1 MQSNYRR
8 LGDYIR
14 SVNVRNS
21 DDSIKELL
29 GINIDKFF
37 MPSVAN
43 VVGTDLSKYKV
54 VKRNQFACNRMH
66 VGRDHRIPVAL
77 SNKQHQFIVSPA
89 YDVFEIIDESIL
101 LPEFLM
107 LWFKRKEF
115 DRNAW
120 FYTDADVRG
129 GLSWDAFT
137 GIQFPLLSI
146 EKQKELVAEYQTVE
160 QRIQLNNQ
168 LCEKLEETA
177 QTIYRH
183 WFEDFE
189 FPVQRHCE
197 ERGTSDEAISMVAEP
212 QSTYPGTE
220 RSRSYKSSGGAM
232 VYNEELGKE
241 IPEGWKV
248 GKLGEYI
255 QSYSKSHDF
264 KKSQLIFFN
273 TSDILDGEFLHC
285 NYSNVDEMPG
295 QAKKSIQK
303 NDILYSE
310 IRPNNRR
317 FALVRNEAD
326 DYVVSTKLMVLR
338 RINNYLGLHRLY
350 YYLINDA
357 TIKDLQD
364 SANGRSGTFPQITFD
379 EDLRDRK
386 IVVAEKQI
394 ENIYDNILKAIY
406 NSVYARKD
414 QNKKLEELKSLLLGK
429 MAVEN

>member
-168 LCEKLEETA
+168 LCAKLEETA

-189 FPVQRHCE
+189 FPSPSF
-197 ERGTSDEAISMVAEP
+197 G
-212 QSTYPGTE
+212 GTE
-220 RSRSYKSSGGAM
+220 GRLPYKSSGGAM